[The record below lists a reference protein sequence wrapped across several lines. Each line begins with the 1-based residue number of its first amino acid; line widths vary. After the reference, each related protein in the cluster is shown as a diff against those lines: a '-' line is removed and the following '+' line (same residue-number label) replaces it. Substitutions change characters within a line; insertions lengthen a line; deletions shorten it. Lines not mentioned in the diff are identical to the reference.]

1 MLQDLQSKKV
11 KVYLGVV
18 QGWTDC
24 IKGEVVAIS
33 DSLDKSSNRKNSRT
47 YKSRHCKKSYSIV
60 FVKSFLFSRFD
71 LKKKSYNKKI
81 HGGGFVSH
89 DA

>member
-18 QGWTDC
+18 QGWTDF

-33 DSLDKSSNRKNSRT
+33 DSWIKVQTKKTVELINQDTVKRVTVLSS
-47 YKSRHCKKSYSIV
+47 
-60 FVKSFLFSRFD
+60 
-71 LKKKSYNKKI
+71 
-81 HGGGFVSH
+81 
-89 DA
+89 